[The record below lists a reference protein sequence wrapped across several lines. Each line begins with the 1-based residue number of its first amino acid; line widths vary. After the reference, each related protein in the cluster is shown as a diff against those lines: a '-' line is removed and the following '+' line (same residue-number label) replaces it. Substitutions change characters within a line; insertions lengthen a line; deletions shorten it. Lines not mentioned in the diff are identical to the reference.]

1 MANVQSNYVIMTVLS
16 DRNWASLV
24 CIIMIFSL
32 WWKVMKGGTWVF
44 QITSECN
51 SYDPQPGE
59 KKVSETPLS
68 FCYRFCFPK
77 PKHPSIPS

>member
-16 DRNWASLV
+16 DRNWASLM
-24 CIIMIFSL
+24 CLIMIFSL

-51 SYDPQPGE
+51 SYDP
-59 KKVSETPLS
+59 
-68 FCYRFCFPK
+68 
-77 PKHPSIPS
+77 